1 MTKQEPGLTRIAN
14 ALVRDRAR
22 ALRDEL
28 ARPWHRGR
36 RTPEAAVGRWL
47 GLSLALG
54 ATALGVGLALF
65 SAFREE

>member
-1 MTKQEPGLTRIAN
+1 MTKKEHGIARVTN
-14 ALVRDRAR
+14 ALIRDRAR

-36 RTPEAAVGRWL
+36 RTPEAAIGRWL

-65 SAFREE
+65 SALHEE